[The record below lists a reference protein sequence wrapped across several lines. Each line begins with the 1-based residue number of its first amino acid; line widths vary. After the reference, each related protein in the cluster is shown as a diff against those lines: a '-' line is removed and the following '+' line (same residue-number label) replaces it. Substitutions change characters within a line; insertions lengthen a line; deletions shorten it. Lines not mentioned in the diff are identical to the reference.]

1 MTTPTKTTRR
11 KPAAKTAPKA
21 EAAPAPVCAE
31 AEAMHAEAMAAPLGL
46 PLSPDALAALER
58 ESPGGPMTIIAAVR
72 KSYDACKTITK
83 GDCEALLEQWHGEAR
98 EAVYGPLAA
107 WLGTQLLPAP
117 DRAPLVAV
125 ALAEV
130 YQSAVTPGEGEA
142 AAEAVPADPFDA
154 SFGPRR
160 DDAVQADALAS
171 LDRWSKGGTS
181 QFPAVTDEPAGEPEA
196 AEPVLAPPAA
206 PPAAVDAAEDWDA
219 LKALG
224 EAAGGTKT
232 IPVADALT
240 AEIDAVEG
248 DAA

>member
-1 MTTPTKTTRR
+1 MTTPTKTRR
-11 KPAAKTAPKA
+11 KPASKATAAGA
-21 EAAPAPVCAE
+21 EADT
-31 AEAMHAEAMAAPLGL
+31 MHAEAMAAPLGL

-72 KSYDACKTITK
+72 ESYDACKTVTK

-107 WLGTQLLPAP
+107 WLGAGKPDHVPAP
-117 DRAPLVAV
+117 AAGIERDEPPAPEESQPRPYAHL
-125 ALAEV
+125 
-130 YQSAVTPGEGEA
+130 P
-142 AAEAVPADPFDA
+142 PDPFDA

-181 QFPAVTDEPAGEPEA
+181 QFPAITDEPAGEPEA
-196 AEPVLAPPAA
+196 AEPALSPPAA

-224 EAAGGTKT
+224 DAIPDDDAPHTETMTVIIDRADGDEAA
-232 IPVADALT
+232 
-240 AEIDAVEG
+240 
-248 DAA
+248 

>member
-1 MTTPTKTTRR
+1 MTTPTKTRK
-11 KPAAKTAPKA
+11 KPAAKPAAGNA
-21 EAAPAPVCAE
+21 EAD
-31 AEAMHAEAMAAPLGL
+31 AMHAEAMAAPPGL
-46 PLSPDALAALER
+46 PLSTDALAALER

-72 KSYDACKTITK
+72 KSYDACKTITA

-98 EAVYGPLAA
+98 EAVYAPLVT

-130 YQSAVTPGEGEA
+130 YQSAVTPGEAEA

-154 SFGPRR
+154 SYGPRR
-160 DDAVQADALAS
+160 DDAQQEAS
-171 LDRWSKGGTS
+171 QRQMAAWAKGATI

-196 AEPVLAPPAA
+196 AGAAAETAPEGPRAAIPAR
-206 PPAAVDAAEDWDA
+206 DAAEDWDA
-219 LKALG
+219 LRD
-224 EAAGGTKT
+224 GTAV
-232 IPVADALT
+232 IPVTDAETTTL
-240 AEIDAVEG
+240 DAVEG